1 MIKDQGGE
9 VTNLPLDFS
18 SNEFQPLAAKM
29 RPINLEQY
37 IGPLHLLAKDK
48 PLARAIGTGQLHSM
62 ILWGPPGI
70 GKRPWLKLSVTMR
83 MPPLKRFQL

>member
-1 MIKDQGGE
+1 MIKGQGGE

-37 IGPLHLLAKDK
+37 IGQLHLLAKDK
-48 PLARAIGTGQLHSM
+48 PLARAIWCRPTAFHDFV
-62 ILWGPPGI
+62 GPARYRKQYP
-70 GKRPWLKLSVTMR
+70 S
-83 MPPLKRFQL
+83 